1 MVHVS
6 FLTHLVMILKY
17 FKILMFYYLMSKNIT
32 VYFYTSK
39 WFTAYTIINNKFII
53 YL

>member
-6 FLTHLVMILKY
+6 FLTYLVMIVKY
-17 FKILMFYYLMSKNIT
+17 FKTLAFYYLMSKNAT

-39 WFTAYTIINNKFII
+39 WFTAYKIINNKFII